1 MTMTPLEMLATIGAV
16 ALGTMITRF
25 LPFVVFS
32 KGTPP
37 AFISYLGRVLPPAAI
52 GLLVIYC
59 LKDAV
64 FTSYYALP
72 ELVAIALVV
81 ILHKWRG
88 SMFLSIGGGTA
99 FYMFLVQVV
108 FR

>member
-1 MTMTPLEMLATIGAV
+1 MIMTPFEMLLTIGAI
-16 ALGTMITRF
+16 ALGTMLTRF
-25 LPFVVFS
+25 LPFLIFS
-32 KGTPP
+32 KGNPP
-37 AFISYLGRVLPPAAI
+37 AFISYLGTVLPPAAV
-52 GLLVIYC
+52 GLLVVYC

-64 FTSYYALP
+64 FTSYH
-72 ELVAIALVV
+72 AIALIVL
-81 ILHKWRG
+81 LHKWRH